1 MTNGWSSRAQQFL
14 RDGPGLFDMMP
25 GGGLGLVGV
34 ARLEA
39 SMIAVISAIAG
50 SRRLLELM
58 VIERS

>member
-1 MTNGWSSRAQQFL
+1 
-14 RDGPGLFDMMP
+14 MMP